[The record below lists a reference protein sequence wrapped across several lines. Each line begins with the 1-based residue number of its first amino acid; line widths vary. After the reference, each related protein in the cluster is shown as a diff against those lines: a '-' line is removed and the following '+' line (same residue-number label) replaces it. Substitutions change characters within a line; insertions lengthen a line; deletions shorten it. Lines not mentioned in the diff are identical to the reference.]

1 MTAFGQPT
9 LKTPQLESYTDDKL
23 FNFRLSLIKEEF
35 KEIKEAIKNKHEKRR
50 VIHDLRIL
58 YGQKNCP

>member
-9 LKTPQLESYTDDKL
+9 LKTPQFEPYTDDKL

-35 KEIKEAIKNKHEKRR
+35 K
-50 VIHDLRIL
+50 
-58 YGQKNCP
+58 